1 MLWCHIIDIKQV
13 RYIKTEYST
22 FSEILINLI
31 YKQSYLSMINILDTL
46 NKGNDTISTS
56 FNFFVALMLYKEES
70 FYSSTDIKYNC
81 TMYHYIEGEFSMLFI
96 IFFFMTHPLTCAK
109 GNTIIIEL
117 QFLYVAWITR
127 CKNLKNW
134 VNNKI
139 LQQTYLPILCWQ
151 QYENDLT
158 SMLYT

>member
-1 MLWCHIIDIKQV
+1 MLWKV
-13 RYIKTEYST
+13 
-22 FSEILINLI
+22 
-31 YKQSYLSMINILDTL
+31 
-46 NKGNDTISTS
+46 
-56 FNFFVALMLYKEES
+56 ES
-70 FYSSTDIKYNC
+70 LYSSTDIKYNC

-158 SMLYT
+158 LILYTWICAMFYVYFVYTYSSIYEYTKSRLLYLKRVTYMCNKL

>member
-1 MLWCHIIDIKQV
+1 MLCKV
-13 RYIKTEYST
+13 
-22 FSEILINLI
+22 
-31 YKQSYLSMINILDTL
+31 
-46 NKGNDTISTS
+46 
-56 FNFFVALMLYKEES
+56 ES

-81 TMYHYIEGEFSMLFI
+81 TMYHYIEGEFSMIFI
-96 IFFFMTHPLTCAK
+96 IFFFMTHPLSCAK

-139 LQQTYLPILCWQ
+139 LQHTHLPILCWQ
-151 QYENDLT
+151 QYKMIRLECYIHTFVRYLVYIY
-158 SMLYT
+158 SAIYRYTKIWLFEKGYIYVS

>member
-1 MLWCHIIDIKQV
+1 MSFNL
-13 RYIKTEYST
+13 TS
-22 FSEILINLI
+22 SEILINLI
-31 YKQSYLSMINILDTL
+31 YKQSDVSIINTLDTL
-46 NKGNDTISTS
+46 NKRNDTISTS
-56 FNFFVALMLYKEES
+56 FHFLRSCCEKWKACIPQLISNTTVLCIIISRVS
-70 FYSSTDIKYNC
+70 FQCY
-81 TMYHYIEGEFSMLFI
+81 LFI

-158 SMLYT
+158 LMLYT